1 MMTPDEWKRL
11 VDATLRPKP
20 VSAPPYLWTRIQAGI
35 EAKKAALAPWWF
47 QWRWMTGFTL
57 TTGAL
62 AAAIVFFRLTPH
74 DLPLEA
80 MLEGQPHP
88 HAAIQVASTQWT
100 NPDHTAGFILEEQP
114 WVDD

>member
-1 MMTPDEWKRL
+1 MTPDEWKQL
-11 VDATLRPKP
+11 ADATLRPKP
-20 VSAPPYLWTRIQAGI
+20 VSAPPFLWTRIQAGI

-62 AAAIVFFRLTPH
+62 AAAVVFFGLTASTE
-74 DLPLEA
+74 LPLEA

-88 HAAIQVASTQWT
+88 HAAIQVAST
-100 NPDHTAGFILEEQP
+100 PDHSAGFILEEQP